1 MDALINEQQEEMSKQ
16 FMQTGGGY
24 MDYDQNP
31 QNNMGYNPYMNNYMG
46 YNQYPQMPGYMNY
59 NQEPRVNYQNEALQ
73 NMYQYKV
80 DQGNE
85 NARYDFNNLL
95 GASGDLINTAEPYT
109 KTTVKAKDDLD
120 MSKYSAEELQ
130 QLEKMFGRNRG
141 NNYYSG
147 YGQGMPYFPMNYN
160 PYMKM
165 SKQDVGLMQQLA
177 ANPSTNL
184 KEFSHRHFGP
194 WGRTKMTFGYKD
206 LYENNMKLKDVPPF
220 LNNKENKTTNYDGVL
235 DDYQHGELFPKVYK
249 PGMSPADFMPS
260 NLQGNPST
268 SSTTP
273 VDNRIMD
280 WENKKGFPTG
290 PETNMLYQGKRYGGL
305 TKAQYGR
312 DHKSTNPADGE
323 YDDNGNIKSPINMT
337 PISANPTFSNYV
349 NDQSLKLNQQQA
361 HLKDPATNSMFTGP
375 EKQAAVTTKYRPGF
389 NGEAMANWG
398 IAGMNT
404 LSSGLEQIQNSAKNK
419 KKLNDLQ
426 LADNSFMATPA
437 NAQSR
442 GDYDPNSG
450 MFRPNQMVPVQF
462 PGYMGYSAYGGSFA
476 EGGAYQEGEE
486 LDLSPEEIEELRSQG
501 YDVEFLD

>member
-1 MDALINEQQEEMSKQ
+1 
-16 FMQTGGGY
+16 
-24 MDYDQNP
+24 
-31 QNNMGYNPYMNNYMG
+31 
-46 YNQYPQMPGYMNY
+46 
-59 NQEPRVNYQNEALQ
+59 
-73 NMYQYKV
+73 
-80 DQGNE
+80 
-85 NARYDFNNLL
+85 
-95 GASGDLINTAEPYT
+95 
-109 KTTVKAKDDLD
+109 
-120 MSKYSAEELQ
+120 
-130 QLEKMFGRNRG
+130 
-141 NNYYSG
+141 
-147 YGQGMPYFPMNYN
+147 
-160 PYMKM
+160 
-165 SKQDVGLMQQLA
+165 
-177 ANPSTNL
+177 
-184 KEFSHRHFGP
+184 
-194 WGRTKMTFGYKD
+194 
-206 LYENNMKLKDVPPF
+206 
-220 LNNKENKTTNYDGVL
+220 
-235 DDYQHGELFPKVYK
+235 
-249 PGMSPADFMPS
+249 
-260 NLQGNPST
+260 
-268 SSTTP
+268 
-273 VDNRIMD
+273 
-280 WENKKGFPTG
+280 
-290 PETNMLYQGKRYGGL
+290 
-305 TKAQYGR
+305 
-312 DHKSTNPADGE
+312 
-323 YDDNGNIKSPINMT
+323 MT